1 MHKKNYG
8 RGGDTEIRKIKGKD
22 SHLTAFESYLVDTL
36 KDKGEDMVL
45 SFVNDPS
52 AVYGSGTNNPMT
64 GLKEYGWKD
73 NFITRSKIWKGLD
86 WRGGE
91 KFMSQGK
98 DDDWKMKDASKKTM
112 DRGFQSIKDTLSSN
126 LDEGGYFD
134 QEMNINL
141 DKNKIARESNELQ
154 KDQNIYSTNQ
164 NMVKTFD
171 ATNTM
176 VSKSGFATDKNID
189 KFKNVNQENI
199 LNNYGQT
206 SENLLLA
213 DRNLDLSDQSILMQ
227 RDQKETD
234 LLQRMNT
241 QYNQLLTDYRTATDE
256 PYTGNT
262 EELDEY
268 FS

>member
-1 MHKKNYG
+1 
-8 RGGDTEIRKIKGKD
+8 
-22 SHLTAFESYLVDTL
+22 
-36 KDKGEDMVL
+36 
-45 SFVNDPS
+45 
-52 AVYGSGTNNPMT
+52 
-64 GLKEYGWKD
+64 
-73 NFITRSKIWKGLD
+73 
-86 WRGGE
+86 
-91 KFMSQGK
+91 
-98 DDDWKMKDASKKTM
+98 
-112 DRGFQSIKDTLSSN
+112 
-126 LDEGGYFD
+126 
-134 QEMNINL
+134 MNINL

-176 VSKSGFATDKNID
+176 VTKSGFATDKNID

-234 LLQRMNT
+234 LLQRMNM